1 MKKILKFLAAAA
13 FAVVVYQL
21 VSLHRK
27 RRKMVEIGQQIFPVM
42 SDGENSADPR
52 YRGCAPCVAS
62 NQLRRVSSRFVSER
76 VRCLRSAGRMRVCQI
91 RIGRFCPGAGML
103 YR

>member
-27 RRKMVEIGQQIFPVM
+27 RRKMVEIVDTSHDFNRGIPGWRWQGLSPCRIQGSELCGFPP
-42 SDGENSADPR
+42 SAT
-52 YRGCAPCVAS
+52 GVAH
-62 NQLRRVSSRFVSER
+62 NEHP
-76 VRCLRSAGRMRVCQI
+76 A
-91 RIGRFCPGAGML
+91 
-103 YR
+103 